1 MLRSKFRWNR
11 LYRDES
17 NEEAV
22 RALIDSLNITYL
34 TARLLVN
41 RGIQNVEEAKE
52 FLHIKEPSF
61 HDPFL
66 LDGMERACERIF
78 AAIRAGEKIVVYG
91 DYDADGVSSTAV
103 LLTALKEL
111 GANVDFYIPNR
122 FSEGYG
128 PNEHAF
134 RMIHEKGCRLIITV
148 DTGIAAINEADLA
161 KRLGIDL
168 IITDHHE
175 PGPVLP
181 DAYAIIHP
189 KLPNSTYPFKEL
201 AGVGVAFKM
210 VHALYGKV
218 PESLIEIAAIGTIAD
233 LVPLYGENRLL
244 AKKGIEKLKT
254 TTRPGINSLLSIAG
268 VDKSSVNEETIGFVL
283 GPRINAAGRLQEADP
298 AVELL
303 LTDDKEK
310 ADMLAKEIDQ
320 LNKQRQKLVQEIT
333 DEAIKEI
340 EKNFPI
346 EDNPVLVVAKENWN
360 SGVIGIVA
368 SRLVEKFYRPAI
380 VLSIDR
386 ETGLAKGSAR
396 SIQGFDLFKNLS
408 ECRELLPHFGGHTMA
423 AGMTLKAE
431 HIDELRQKMIDLANS
446 QLSDEDFIPVK
457 NIECACS
464 LEHVTIKAVEE
475 LEKLAPFGVDNPKPL
490 FLLENVNAADVR
502 KIGVN
507 GNHLK
512 MKIEEKEFELD
523 VVGFGQGELAEEIS
537 PFANVSIVGELAINE
552 WNYVKKPQLLLQDL
566 AVPAWQL
573 FDWRGSR
580 GTEAL
585 LSKLPAE
592 KRLLIAFHEESI
604 KLYKDQPY
612 IHEIHIISEIKDY
625 KNIDVSNKYVV
636 FLDMPPAIEFLVS
649 AFEQGMPERIYAI
662 FYQHADHFFQTMPT
676 REHFKWYYAFLTKKS
691 SFDYKKYG
699 EDLAKYRGWTK
710 ETIFFMTKVFFE
722 LEFVTINNGVITLN
736 KKVKKRDLS
745 ESGTY
750 QQKLD
755 QMKLEQ
761 QLLYSSYQELKEW
774 FEKAVLKRDADKF
787 LQVHE
792 W

>member
-210 VHALYGKV
+210 AHALYGKV

-283 GPRINAAGRLQEADP
+283 GPRINAAGRLKEADP

-303 LTDDKEK
+303 LTDDEEK

-340 EKNFPI
+340 EKIFQSKTI
-346 EDNPVLVVAKENWN
+346 
-360 SGVIGIVA
+360 
-368 SRLVEKFYRPAI
+368 
-380 VLSIDR
+380 
-386 ETGLAKGSAR
+386 
-396 SIQGFDLFKNLS
+396 LF
-408 ECRELLPHFGGHTMA
+408 
-423 AGMTLKAE
+423 
-431 HIDELRQKMIDLANS
+431 
-446 QLSDEDFIPVK
+446 
-457 NIECACS
+457 
-464 LEHVTIKAVEE
+464 
-475 LEKLAPFGVDNPKPL
+475 
-490 FLLENVNAADVR
+490 
-502 KIGVN
+502 
-507 GNHLK
+507 
-512 MKIEEKEFELD
+512 
-523 VVGFGQGELAEEIS
+523 
-537 PFANVSIVGELAINE
+537 
-552 WNYVKKPQLLLQDL
+552 
-566 AVPAWQL
+566 
-573 FDWRGSR
+573 
-580 GTEAL
+580 
-585 LSKLPAE
+585 
-592 KRLLIAFHEESI
+592 
-604 KLYKDQPY
+604 
-612 IHEIHIISEIKDY
+612 
-625 KNIDVSNKYVV
+625 
-636 FLDMPPAIEFLVS
+636 
-649 AFEQGMPERIYAI
+649 
-662 FYQHADHFFQTMPT
+662 
-676 REHFKWYYAFLTKKS
+676 
-691 SFDYKKYG
+691 
-699 EDLAKYRGWTK
+699 
-710 ETIFFMTKVFFE
+710 
-722 LEFVTINNGVITLN
+722 
-736 KKVKKRDLS
+736 
-745 ESGTY
+745 
-750 QQKLD
+750 
-755 QMKLEQ
+755 
-761 QLLYSSYQELKEW
+761 
-774 FEKAVLKRDADKF
+774 
-787 LQVHE
+787 
-792 W
+792 